1 MSFTGTF
8 GLNRFLRTAKVH
20 GMFFK
25 DGNFVA
31 QLIFILVI
39 FIFYIFFSEGKHSQT
54 CFARVHSSK
63 VALNKI

>member
-20 GMFFK
+20 GMPLK

-39 FIFYIFFSEGKHSQT
+39 FIFYIFFPKASIVK
-54 CFARVHSSK
+54 RVSHVSTR
-63 VALNKI
+63 VR